1 MSNLVADLK
10 GLRGNSVNSISFDLK
25 AKGHRGYQDFIVYPI
40 NRESKSILVQSS
52 KRIGN
57 YYPQSGKFLL
67 SKSRQGGSYSP
78 HLIIDPLTEVVLS
91 EEQRKEFNEV
101 IEKFAPKGSVLLFGK
116 K

>member
-40 NRESKSILVQSS
+40 NADAKSIKVQSD

-57 YYPQSGKFLL
+57 YYPQSGKFEL
-67 SKSRQGGSYSP
+67 SKSRQGGSYFI
-78 HLIIDPLTEVVLS
+78 HLALDSLVEVVLS
-91 EEQRKEFNEV
+91 EEQRKEFNNV
-101 IEKFAPKGSVLLFGK
+101 LEKFAPRGGVFIFGK
-116 K
+116 